1 MKKNFFSMKNILI
14 IVVFIFLTILM
25 TLFIEEVLYHFIWTL
40 IAISACIVIIIIIKK
55 KNALKYIGLFIFMFI
70 GSALIG
76 IALSLILPA
85 LGINF
90 DFKVKETLSNEE
102 AGTLEGEIL
111 NNGWV
116 SETEDYI
123 FYIYQNKDEVYNTIG
138 NGVLVRRDRDWTNRT
153 ELTECLVDSFVVD
166 ESYVYYTDVSDGS
179 HLYRMN
185 YDGMDP
191 MLIIN
196 EKIYSFTVSDD
207 TVFYSSGDGIY
218 KLDYLNNE
226 TTKLSTDGNGK
237 NILVKDNWIYFSP
250 TDDSLSRV
258 KDDGTQEQ
266 QLQYDI
272 NDYCIADNGLYYTKM
287 VENSDGYGYQLILYK
302 QDFDNLKV
310 SEITTLDSV
319 ITATFDSD
327 YLYYEV
333 YRKDG
338 MAKKGLYRINLDGTG
353 NERINKVAIWQLN
366 VIQGDWMY
374 VLQYSGFSYRIR
386 LDGSVAVVID

>member
-1 MKKNFFSMKNILI
+1 MKSILI
-14 IVVFIFLTILM
+14 IVVFIFMTILM

-55 KNALKYIGLFIFMFI
+55 KNALKYIGIFIFMFI
-70 GSALIG
+70 GSALVG
-76 IALSLILPA
+76 IALSLIIPA

-111 NNGWV
+111 NNGLV
-116 SETEDYI
+116 SETEDFI
-123 FYIYQNKDEVYNTIG
+123 FYIYQNKDEVYNAIEP
-138 NGVLVRRDRDWTNRT
+138 GVLVRRDRDWTNRT

-166 ESYVYYTDVSDGS
+166 ESYVYYTDVSDGDR
-179 HLYRMN
+179 LYRMN
-185 YDGMDP
+185 YDGTHP
-191 MLIIN
+191 TLIIN

-207 TVFYSSGDGIY
+207 TVFYSSGNGIY

-226 TTKLSTDGNGK
+226 TTKLSTDGK
-237 NILVKDNWIYFSP
+237 NILVEDNWVYFSP

-272 NDYCIADNGLYYTKM
+272 NDYYILDNGLYYTKM
-287 VENSDGYGYQLILYK
+287 EEISGGYGYQLTLYR
-302 QDFDNLKV
+302 QDVDTLEV
-310 SEITTLDSV
+310 SEITTLDRV

-338 MAKKGLYRINLDGTG
+338 MVKKGVYRINLDGTG

-374 VLQYSGFSYRIR
+374 VVQYSGFSYRIR